1 MLTMPPSAVNLQ
13 NGTAG
18 SSTGTRARG
27 QQGQV
32 RENIWI
38 ALSKIKINQLRAIL
52 AEHNVPFKPGAKKDH
67 LKFLYT
73 CLKDEKSKSAAPGK
87 SSQDPVGVER
97 ESEANKF
104 PRQKRRN
111 DELVLPPPKR
121 VQKSPTLTCVG
132 PSSTSGV
139 LLVKPPSAI
148 AVPPNCIGKTP
159 ANTCIEPSSTSG
171 DANKLV
177 QPLVTARPMVAQVPS
192 AEIPE
197 VGVATSCQL
206 PLVTSQALS
215 RKTIWIGERTFFSL
229 YSTPLI
235 EMLIKIVHTAPSK
248 IKIDQLRAILAEH
261 NVPFEPGAKKD
272 QLKSLYMCLKD
283 NKSKSAAPRKVS
295 QDPVSMERQSP
306 SEVSADKVPGEK
318 RKIDNQGL
326 PPPKRIH
333 KSPTISLVEPS
344 STSGLALVEP
354 PSAIAVPPKKT
365 PAITC
370 IESSTNTCIK
380 PPTNTRIEP
389 PAITR
394 IESSTDSCIKP
405 SSNTCIKPS
414 SRSGNANE
422 VVQPPVTATPTVTQV
437 PLADKRTLADTHTKP
452 SSTPA
457 IAVVKLPTVLPSV
470 STIAQQALSKT
481 PVRHE
486 SQTSE
491 TVNSTPKLQEPLPH
505 PELEP
510 IKLLKGKQRMFDVAQ
525 EDFPLKSPK
534 ETLDNP
540 KGKQQMVDFA
550 EEDSLHCRGHQ
561 PEPVKVP
568 STSISKAGT
577 VERNLEFTA
586 KVGCFEKQ
594 ITEVAQPSL
603 QLARTAQQSPVLD
616 TPGQQTQIPGLP
628 LTLSS
633 KAVDAVGTHIKFLNA
648 PDRYAKR
655 RNSVP
660 DLPSQAT
667 AGIPCLVS
675 NDVDRPKKPSG
686 ATQDDGIF
694 PRKKPRLNACN
705 TSLPLFWLEGLIK
718 RRRDRKAHGTS
729 PPLPFR
735 LAGLDQ
741 RLRNQQALSTGFRDH
756 KLTIDGDPLARIS
769 AGNPSFQTLVAP
781 APASS
786 ISFVPSRVGFG
797 LFGKNF
803 AELDQQHL
811 STSPKHVEVTADVH
825 TNLLESDEPAPAC
838 LSTLTEGENCLPI
851 LRASQ
856 GLVYRPAVARSLDI
870 PDPAS
875 LTASSTS
882 FAPPGEVLRFTEPA
896 SLTAPSTSLAPSG
909 EGFTVGQ
916 EILIDSIQIPPGL
929 LAPSTLSTDLN
940 CITLNASTLSDLF
953 GLDFAQHGRNDE
965 PTPASLSLDFA
976 QHGRNDEP
984 TLASLSEL
992 GDQETSASPF
1002 LNQNNQLSQLVASK
1016 DVAEISIQMNGTGT
1030 VVVDTQAL
1038 TGHHP
1043 TVGHSTAHQM
1053 ACLASSYASPFLLQ
1067 NDRFGQLVASKHT
1080 EDVVAISLSSS
1091 GGSLVTIDTQ
1101 VPTEHD
1107 QPSVGHKSP
1116 NISPFDMTHD
1126 LAGDPKLVEDREDS
1140 VLFFDEIEGACS
1152 RDMDLPKDLNNHV
1165 NIAVESPILQHP
1177 TRQSKRIIICDSDEE
1192 DELPTGRIP
1201 PTNNHSSIISLP
1213 TINHTSVPPLNT
1225 LDTAVQVPSTQALN
1239 ISQDSHLNSVSVP
1252 STVPL
1257 VRDAQD
1263 NGLTSELA
1271 PSTQAL
1277 DIVQNNGLTS
1287 APAPS
1292 TRAVPLNPA
1301 LDIAQDNGVALNRTL
1316 ETAQDICSPPSDAQ
1330 NAPVPLA
1337 LPVGHTSNQQ
1347 NVHKW
1352 AKDPNT
1358 LTVDALKGVLKS
1370 FDVPFRSKDQKAALI
1385 CKYVILSAR
1394 RRAVEVREAI
1404 TASQPHVD
1412 TSPIQPRQPDKGKG
1426 PAITPTFLSPIP
1438 PPLRANIVDDKLED
1452 LISTHV
1458 DRPESDVPNQF
1469 VSEGTPSRRPP
1480 IRPQQPDL
1488 RTPNQDV
1495 NNWAS
1500 HVFGAANEMD
1510 WDPSVDPTAP
1520 ESASPQNLYNLMK
1533 SFTTDFKEIGHA
1545 KLATM
1550 NVIADGVT
1558 VIADGMSVF
1567 KAACDFSSPFS
1578 RPSTSARTPGPHQ
1591 DADIDMNLNT
1601 PTPQLLPSSG
1611 PLLDAVRKHVDTLF
1625 GRPRSDGAF
1634 HPPASAEARR
1644 SWVEDHEEL
1653 DSPMEDADFEDDD
1666 HYPDPSDMDL
1676 DFDPSFPYPDGPGH
1690 SDSSP
1695 QTLRIMWD
1703 MMRRAGV
1710 RSFRPNLGEGINADS
1725 NRFLWK
1731 LAVKIFMRL
1740 VASNQLEDVT
1750 LAICDEKLVTALLHR
1765 YVQGQ
1770 VMRQYVLPFNNNSN
1784 TPLTDYHCY
1793 YVNVPRFREGKRPP
1807 QVNNLSAKHCRGNT
1821 RRSRLCQWRLGEINQ
1836 DARLFGL
1843 RRVVQTCCSDDET
1856 DNDIEVGEGERQKHC
1871 RVLGVPW
1878 QLDRIRQQR
1887 IAASGT
1893 KSNAPPTRQRKRVP
1907 NPPPGRV
1914 PLVKK
1919 LPIGAYS
1926 GDPRVE
1932 AIQIENDLALHLD
1945 RKDSTGTNISILLL
1959 LFPSLIQLFVNRSN
1973 RFKSRKIYLF
1983 VSIDRIQVLLLFL
1996 DPTVCK
2002 SIESIQIKNN
2012 LTLHLD
2018 GRIQLLLFLDQFNI
2032 YKSIEP
2038 VQIQQI
2044 KNRSASG

>member
-1 MLTMPPSAVNLQ
+1 MPPSAVNLQ

-171 DANKLV
+171 DANKL
-177 QPLVTARPMVAQVPS
+177 
-192 AEIPE
+192 
-197 VGVATSCQL
+197 
-206 PLVTSQALS
+206 ALS

-437 PLADKRTLADTHTKP
+437 PLANKRTLADTHTKP

-510 IKLLKGKQRMFDVAQ
+510 IKLLKGKQRMFD
-525 EDFPLKSPK
+525 
-534 ETLDNP
+534 
-540 KGKQQMVDFA
+540 QMVDFA

-686 ATQDDGIF
+686 ATQ
-694 PRKKPRLNACN
+694 KPRLNACN

-718 RRRDRKAHGTS
+718 RHRDRKAHGTS

-838 LSTLTEGENCLPI
+838 LSTLTEGENLLAYIESESRIGLPPF
-851 LRASQ
+851 LANP
-856 GLVYRPAVARSLDI
+856 VAAVARSLDI

-929 LAPSTLSTDLN
+929 LAPTTLSTDLN

-976 QHGRNDEP
+976 QHGQNDEP

-1080 EDVVAISLSSS
+1080 EDVVAISGSLPAGLSSS

-1126 LAGDPKLVEDREDS
+1126 LAGDPKLVEDRKDS

-1152 RDMDLPKDLNNHV
+1152 RDMDLPEDLNNHV

-1263 NGLTSELA
+1263 N
-1271 PSTQAL
+1271 
-1277 DIVQNNGLTS
+1277 
-1287 APAPS
+1287 APS

-1404 TASQPHVD
+1404 TASQPHVN

-1690 SDSSP
+1690 SDSLP

-1770 VMRQYVLPFNNNSN
+1770 VMRQFL
-1784 TPLTDYHCY
+1784 
-1793 YVNVPRFREGKRPP
+1793 EGKRPP

-1878 QLDRIRQQR
+1878 RNHCITLVMIELDRIRQQR

-1926 GDPRVE
+1926 GEPPAELGLTPFCQTVLDRFNSPRVE

-1945 RKDSTGTNISILLL
+1945 RKDSTGTNISISMPFDLAQSNLLIQVLL

-2018 GRIQLLLFLDQFNI
+2018 RKDSTVAV
-2032 YKSIEP
+2032 Y
-2038 VQIQQI
+2038 
-2044 KNRSASG
+2044 

>member
-1 MLTMPPSAVNLQ
+1 MPPSAVNLQ

-18 SSTGTRARG
+18 SSTGTRAR
-27 QQGQV
+27 
-32 RENIWI
+32 
-38 ALSKIKINQLRAIL
+38 APSKIKINQLRAIL

-177 QPLVTARPMVAQVPS
+177 QPLVTARPTVAQVPS

-206 PLVTSQALS
+206 PPVTSQAPS

-344 STSGLALVEP
+344 PTSGLALVEP

-365 PAITC
+365 PAITH

-389 PAITR
+389 PAVTCIESSTDSCTEPSSNTCIEPSSTTEIDNQGLPPPKRIQKSPTISLVEPSSTSGVALVEPPSAIAVPPKKTPAITHIESSTNTCIKPPTNTRIEPPAVTR

-470 STIAQQALSKT
+470 STIAQQVLSRT

-486 SQTSE
+486 SHTSG

-510 IKLLKGKQRMFDVAQ
+510 IKLLKGKQRMFDVTQ

-667 AGIPCLVS
+667 AGIPCLVL

-705 TSLPLFWLEGLIK
+705 TSLPPFWLEGLIK

-811 STSPKHVEVTADVH
+811 STSPEHVEVTADSH

-838 LSTLTEGENCLPI
+838 LSTLTEGENSLAYIESESRIGLPPF
-851 LRASQ
+851 LANP
-856 GLVYRPAVARSLDI
+856 VAAVARSLDI

-916 EILIDSIQIPPGL
+916 EILINSIQIPPGL
-929 LAPSTLSTDLN
+929 LAPTTLSTDLN

-984 TLASLSEL
+984 TFASLSEL

-1080 EDVVAISLSSS
+1080 EDVAAISGSLLAGLSSS

-1126 LAGDPKLVEDREDS
+1126 LAGDPELVEDREDS
-1140 VLFFDEIEGACS
+1140 VLFFDKIEGACS
-1152 RDMDLPKDLNNHV
+1152 RDMDLPEDLNNHV

-1370 FDVPFRSKDQKAALI
+1370 FDVPFRSKDRKAALI

-1394 RRAVEVREAI
+1394 RRAVEAREAI

-1438 PPLRANIVDDKLED
+1438 PPLRANIVDDELED

-1591 DADIDMNLNT
+1591 DADIDMNLNA

-1666 HYPDPSDMDL
+1666 HHPDPSDMDL

-1703 MMRRAGV
+1703 MMCRAGV

-1770 VMRQYVLPFNNNSN
+1770 VMQQYVLPFNNNSN
-1784 TPLTDYHCY
+1784 APLTDYHCY

-1807 QVNNLSAKHCRGNT
+1807 Q
-1821 RRSRLCQWRLGEINQ
+1821 LCQWRLGEINQ

-1856 DNDIEVGEGERQKHC
+1856 DDDIEVGEGERQTHC

-1878 QLDRIRQQR
+1878 RNHRITLVMIELDRIRQQR

-1926 GDPRVE
+1926 GEYFKKLSPADIHKIDYTHEPLNYFLEV
-1932 AIQIENDLALHLD
+1932 L
-1945 RKDSTGTNISILLL
+1945 T
-1959 LFPSLIQLFVNRSN
+1959 QL
-1973 RFKSRKIYLF
+1973 
-1983 VSIDRIQVLLLFL
+1983 
-1996 DPTVCK
+1996 
-2002 SIESIQIKNN
+2002 
-2012 LTLHLD
+2012 
-2018 GRIQLLLFLDQFNI
+2018 
-2032 YKSIEP
+2032 
-2038 VQIQQI
+2038 
-2044 KNRSASG
+2044 

>member
-1 MLTMPPSAVNLQ
+1 MPPSAVNLQ

-38 ALSKIKINQLRAIL
+38 APSKIKINQLRAIL

-206 PLVTSQALS
+206 PPVTSQAPS

-354 PSAIAVPPKKT
+354 PSAIA
-365 PAITC
+365 
-370 IESSTNTCIK
+370 
-380 PPTNTRIEP
+380 
-389 PAITR
+389 
-394 IESSTDSCIKP
+394 
-405 SSNTCIKPS
+405 
-414 SRSGNANE
+414 
-422 VVQPPVTATPTVTQV
+422 
-437 PLADKRTLADTHTKP
+437 
-452 SSTPA
+452 
-457 IAVVKLPTVLPSV
+457 
-470 STIAQQALSKT
+470 
-481 PVRHE
+481 
-486 SQTSE
+486 
-491 TVNSTPKLQEPLPH
+491 
-505 PELEP
+505 
-510 IKLLKGKQRMFDVAQ
+510 
-525 EDFPLKSPK
+525 
-534 ETLDNP
+534 
-540 KGKQQMVDFA
+540 
-550 EEDSLHCRGHQ
+550 
-561 PEPVKVP
+561 
-568 STSISKAGT
+568 
-577 VERNLEFTA
+577 
-586 KVGCFEKQ
+586 
-594 ITEVAQPSL
+594 PSL

-667 AGIPCLVS
+667 AGIPCLVL

-705 TSLPLFWLEGLIK
+705 TSLPPFWLEGLIK

-811 STSPKHVEVTADVH
+811 STSPEHVEVTADVH

-838 LSTLTEGENCLPI
+838 LSTLTEGENLLAYIESESRIGLPPF
-851 LRASQ
+851 LANP
-856 GLVYRPAVARSLDI
+856 VAAVARSLDI

-916 EILIDSIQIPPGL
+916 EILINSIQIPPGL
-929 LAPSTLSTDLN
+929 LAPTTLSTDLN

-976 QHGRNDEP
+976 QHGQNDEP

-1080 EDVVAISLSSS
+1080 EDVVAISGSLPAGLSSS

-1126 LAGDPKLVEDREDS
+1126 LAGDPKLVEDRKDS

-1152 RDMDLPKDLNNHV
+1152 RDMDLPEDLNNHV

-1370 FDVPFRSKDQKAALI
+1370 FDVPFRSKDRKAALI

-1438 PPLRANIVDDKLED
+1438 PPLRANIVDDELED

-1500 HVFGAANEMD
+1500 HVFGAANEID

-1591 DADIDMNLNT
+1591 DADIDMNLNA

-1690 SDSSP
+1690 SDSLP

-1703 MMRRAGV
+1703 MMCRAGV

-1770 VMRQYVLPFNNNSN
+1770 VMRQF
-1784 TPLTDYHCY
+1784 
-1793 YVNVPRFREGKRPP
+1793 FEGKRPP
-1807 QVNNLSAKHCRGNT
+1807 QVNNLSAKHRRGNT

-1878 QLDRIRQQR
+1878 RNHCITLVMIELDRIQQQR

-1926 GDPRVE
+1926 GEPPAELGLTPFCQTVLDRFNSPRVE

-1945 RKDSTGTNISILLL
+1945 RKDSTGTNISI
-1959 LFPSLIQLFVNRSN
+1959 
-1973 RFKSRKIYLF
+1973 
-1983 VSIDRIQVLLLFL
+1983 
-1996 DPTVCK
+1996 CK
-2002 SIESIQIKNN
+2002 SI
-2012 LTLHLD
+2012 
-2018 GRIQLLLFLDQFNI
+2018 
-2032 YKSIEP
+2032 
-2038 VQIQQI
+2038 
-2044 KNRSASG
+2044 